1 MIGFMVDVFSDSGGV
16 RICVLVYLLIPPVL
30 CFDSAY
36 YFPYGVVK
44 RV

>member
-16 RICVLVYLLIPPVL
+16 RICVLVYLLIPPTLYVG
-30 CFDSAY
+30 SAY
-36 YFPYGVVK
+36 CFLYGVGK